1 MTSTTQDTTAKSTA
15 LGAAGPLLTIDD
27 LSVEFAMGGSTASA
41 IREVGLEVHPGEVV
55 AVVGESGS
63 GKSVTSLSVLGLLA
77 SNARANGSIR
87 WRGRDLLGSKESELR
102 SLRGEEIAMIFQEPM
117 TALNPVHTVGAQIIE
132 TLRLHRPLSK
142 AEARKRAIELLGMVG
157 IPSPETRV
165 DHYPHQLS
173 GGQRQRAMIAMA
185 ISCEPKLLIADE
197 PTTAL
202 DVTVQAEILEL
213 LRSLRERLDMAIL
226 LITHDMGVVAD
237 LADRVVVMR
246 NGEVVEEAEVHRLFE
261 APQHEYTRALLAA
274 VPHLGQTLQTNERD
288 ASPDAG
294 AESRDAATEPALVL
308 ENIVVEYPGSRGKEP
323 FRAIDDVSLTVA
335 AGEVVGLVGESGSGK
350 STLGNC
356 AVGLVPAAS
365 GRILLHGTDVTA
377 LSPAKFRPLRR
388 DIAMVFQDPGSS
400 LDPRRSIG
408 DSIAEP
414 MRVHRTAR
422 GAELERRVAQLLDR
436 VRIPAAWRNRYPH
449 ELSGG
454 QRQRIGIARAL
465 ALKPKLLVADEP
477 TSALDV
483 SVQASVLDLIR
494 ELQSELRFSCLFI
507 THDLAVVELLADR
520 IAVMRSGRL
529 VELGTTQEILRAPE
543 EEYTRRLIA
552 SAPVPDPV
560 EQRMRRER
568 LVLAP

>member
-41 IREVGLEVHPGEVV
+41 IREVRLEVHPGEVV

-261 APQHEYTRALLAA
+261 APQHEYTQALLAA

-294 AESRDAATEPALVL
+294 TASRDAATEPALVL

-422 GAELERRVAQLLDR
+422 GAELDRRVGELLDR